1 MSTRSLPDG
10 KAYRGSSLPSF
21 CLQAKGSEHS
31 FTTGRR
37 VPERKSLRKRR
48 YVRTQYSSSG
58 PCVLNRW
65 IEQKSEFFTTHFLA
79 AAKVTHS
86 RLRGGKAGLSSP
98 PVNNFGRPIRHRGRG
113 ENAEE
118 GWITLSD
125 GARLWSKTQ
134 PQHARQR
141 SLGTILVTSR
151 LCLEIHPSTTKPVPS
166 RNLPLIHQS
175 INPLMGFFNHS

>member
-98 PVNNFGRPIRHRGRG
+98 PVNNFGRPIR
-113 ENAEE
+113 
-118 GWITLSD
+118 
-125 GARLWSKTQ
+125 TQ
-134 PQHARQR
+134 RKQMGKPQK
-141 SLGTILVTSR
+141 VTKKHKEQPDVT
-151 LCLEIHPSTTKPVPS
+151 EIVMFD
-166 RNLPLIHQS
+166 LPFLR
-175 INPLMGFFNHS
+175 PLMHSTEMVRVLAVASALVWSER

>member
-1 MSTRSLPDG
+1 MRSLPDG

-31 FTTGRR
+31 LTTGRR
-37 VPERKSLRKRR
+37 VPERRSLRTRR

-98 PVNNFGRPIRHRGRG
+98 PVNNFGRPISRRGRG

-118 GWITLSD
+118 RSAAVVEDPAAARPTQAEVREPRHEKTVGNWD
-125 GARLWSKTQ
+125 GSG
-134 PQHARQR
+134 
-141 SLGTILVTSR
+141 SLVTRS
-151 LCLEIHPSTTKPVPS
+151 
-166 RNLPLIHQS
+166 
-175 INPLMGFFNHS
+175 

>member
-1 MSTRSLPDG
+1 MKVGGLSQRPLPDG

-98 PVNNFGRPIRHRGRG
+98 PVNNFGRPIRRRGRE

-118 GWITLSD
+118 
-125 GARLWSKTQ
+125 
-134 PQHARQR
+134 
-141 SLGTILVTSR
+141 
-151 LCLEIHPSTTKPVPS
+151 
-166 RNLPLIHQS
+166 RNAAVVSASGEYSQAA
-175 INPLMGFFNHS
+175 

>member
-1 MSTRSLPDG
+1 LSTRSLPDG

-98 PVNNFGRPIRHRGRG
+98 PVNNFGRPIRRRGRE
-113 ENAEE
+113 ENAKE
-118 GWITLSD
+118 GRRGISN
-125 GARLWSKTQ
+125 GPRLWSKTQ
-134 PQHARQR
+134 PQHGRTR
-141 SLGTILVTSR
+141 SFSVRLGLSSAAALRLPCRVFSSALLSPR
-151 LCLEIHPSTTKPVPS
+151 LCVKM
-166 RNLPLIHQS
+166 N
-175 INPLMGFFNHS
+175 